1 MERPI
6 ALNWQPDGTVRL
18 DNRDVMVSVGLRAL
32 LVAEAERARWDPP
45 EPMEETEPM
54 A

>member
-1 MERPI
+1 MERLT

-18 DNRDVMVSVGLRAL
+18 DNRDVMVNVALKAL
-32 LVAEAERARWDPP
+32 LVAEGERARWARLAG
-45 EPMEETEPM
+45 MEETEPT

>member
-18 DNRDVMVSVGLRAL
+18 DDRDVMAAVALKAL

-45 EPMEETEPM
+45 EPMEETESM